1 MATILAVDDMRS
13 MRELVKS
20 VLEKRGHSVHIHDS
34 GQAALDFAHGHKVDL
49 VISDI
54 NMPGMDGIALVA
66 ALRQLPDYTRTPI
79 LMLTTEDA
87 QARKDQARAAGAN
100 GWIQKPFN
108 PERLINAVTK
118 TLAKSPG

>member
-20 VLEKRGHSVHIHDS
+20 VLEKRGHTVIIQED
-34 GQAALDFAHGHKVDL
+34 GDTALNYAQSNKVDL

-54 NMPGMDGIALVA
+54 NMPNMNGISLVDE
-66 ALRQLPDYTRTPI
+66 LRKLPDYSNTPI

-87 QARKDQARAAGAN
+87 QDKKTQARSAGAS

-108 PERLINAVTK
+108 PERLVNAVDK
-118 TLAKSPG
+118 TLSR

>member
-1 MATILAVDDMRS
+1 MAKILAADDMRS

-20 VLEKRGHSVHIHDS
+20 VLEKRGHEVHICED
-34 GQAALDFAHGHKVDL
+34 GEAALQFARSHSVDL

-54 NMPGMDGIALVA
+54 NMPNRDGIALVA
-66 ALRQLPDYTRTPI
+66 ALRELPGYAATPI

-87 QARKDQARAAGAN
+87 QEVKNRARAAGAN

-108 PERLINAVTK
+108 PERLILAVDK
-118 TLAKSPG
+118 TLAKK

>member
-34 GQAALDFAHGHKVDL
+34 GQAALDFARSNKVDL

-66 ALRQLPDYTRTPI
+66 ELRQLPDYTRTPI

-87 QARKDQARAAGAN
+87 QTRKDQARAAGAN

-118 TLAKSPG
+118 TLAKSTA

>member
-20 VLEKRGHSVHIHDS
+20 VLEKRGHNVVIQDS
-34 GQAALDFAHGHKVDL
+34 GTAALDYAKDNDVDL

-54 NMPGMDGIALVA
+54 NMPQMNGISLVG
-66 ALRQLPDYTRTPI
+66 ALRQLPNYARTPI

-87 QARKDQARAAGAN
+87 QQKKTEARAAGAN

-108 PERLINAVTK
+108 PDRLVTAVTK
-118 TLAKSPG
+118 TLDK

>member
-13 MRELVKS
+13 MRDLVKS
-20 VLEKRGHSVHIHDS
+20 VLEKKGHAVTTHED
-34 GQAALDFAHGHKVDL
+34 GVQALEFAKSNKVDL

-54 NMPGMDGIALVA
+54 NMPNMTGIQLASE
-66 ALRQLPDYTRTPI
+66 LRKLPSYAKTPI

-87 QARKDQARAAGAN
+87 QDKKQQAKASGAN

-108 PERLINAVTK
+108 PERLLTAVSK
-118 TLAKSPG
+118 TLGV

>member
-13 MRELVKS
+13 MRDLVKS
-20 VLEKRGHSVHIHDS
+20 VLEKRGHTVVTQED
-34 GQAALDFAHGHKVDL
+34 GQAALDYAQSNKVDL

-54 NMPGMDGIALVA
+54 NMPNMNGISLVDS
-66 ALRQLPDYTRTPI
+66 LRKLASYRRTPI

-87 QARKDQARAAGAN
+87 QDKKNQAKAAGAN

-108 PERLINAVTK
+108 PDRLVNAVTS
-118 TLAKSPG
+118 TLEKA

>member
-1 MATILAVDDMRS
+1 MATILAIDDMRS

-20 VLEKRGHSVHIHDS
+20 VLEKRGHTVVTHDD
-34 GQAALDFAHGHKVDL
+34 GRTALDFAQDNNVDL

-54 NMPGMDGIALVA
+54 NMPHLDGISLVDE
-66 ALRQLPDYTRTPI
+66 LRKLPGYSSIPI

-87 QARKDQARAAGAN
+87 QQKKDLARAAGAN

-108 PERLINAVTK
+108 PQRLVNAVDK
-118 TLAKSPG
+118 TLSRYD

>member
-1 MATILAVDDMRS
+1 MATILAIDDMRS

-20 VLEKRGHSVHIHDS
+20 ILENRGHTVIIQED
-34 GQAALDFAHGHKVDL
+34 GDRALEFAKTNVVDL

-54 NMPGMDGIALVA
+54 NMPNMNGVDLVQE
-66 ALRQLPDYTRTPI
+66 LRQLPGYLKTPI

-87 QARKDQARAAGAN
+87 QDKKNEAKIAGAN

-108 PERLINAVTK
+108 PERLLKAVDT
-118 TLAKSPG
+118 TLAKKL

>member
-1 MATILAVDDMRS
+1 MAKILAVDDMRS

-20 VLEKRGHSVHIHDS
+20 VLEKRGHTVTTMDDGDS
-34 GQAALDFAHGHKVDL
+34 ALAFAHISTVDL

-54 NMPGMDGIALVA
+54 NMPNMTGLDLITE
-66 ALRQLPDYTRTPI
+66 LRNLPGYAKTPI

-87 QARKDQARAAGAN
+87 ADKKQAARSSGAN

-108 PERLINAVTK
+108 PERLVAAVDA
-118 TLAKSPG
+118 TLSKA

>member
-20 VLEKRGHSVHIHDS
+20 VLEKRGHTVVAHDD
-34 GQAALDFAHGHKVDL
+34 GQTALDFAQDNAVDL

-54 NMPGMDGIALVA
+54 NMPNMNGISLVD
-66 ALRQLPDYTRTPI
+66 ALRKLPGYGKTPI

-87 QARKDQARAAGAN
+87 QDIKNQARSAGAN

-108 PERLINAVTK
+108 PERLLNAVNK
-118 TLAKSPG
+118 TLSR

>member
-13 MRELVKS
+13 MRDLVKS
-20 VLEKRGHSVHIHDS
+20 VLEKRGHTVVTHED
-34 GQAALDFAHGHKVDL
+34 GQQALDYAQTNSVDL

-54 NMPGMDGIALVA
+54 NMPNMTGITLAGE
-66 ALRQLPDYTRTPI
+66 LRKLSSYKNTPI

-87 QARKDQARAAGAN
+87 QDKKQQAKANGAN

-108 PERLINAVTK
+108 PERLVNAVDK
-118 TLAKSPG
+118 TLG

>member
-1 MATILAVDDMRS
+1 MAKILAVDDMRS

-20 VLEKRGHSVHIHDS
+20 VLEKRGHEVHICED
-34 GQAALDFAHGHKVDL
+34 GDAALRYARNQVVDL

-54 NMPGMDGIALVA
+54 NMPNRNGIELAG
-66 ALRQLPDYTRTPI
+66 ALRQLPDYARVPI

-87 QARKDQARAAGAN
+87 QDVKNRARAAGAN

-108 PERLINAVTK
+108 PDRLIHAVDK
-118 TLAKSPG
+118 TLARK

>member
-1 MATILAVDDMRS
+1 MAKILAVDDMRS

-20 VLEKRGHSVHIHDS
+20 VLEKQGHTVTIMDDGDS
-34 GQAALDFAHGHKVDL
+34 ALSFARTASVDL

-54 NMPGMDGIALVA
+54 NMPKMTGLELITE
-66 ALRQLPDYTRTPI
+66 LRNLPNYANTPI

-87 QARKDQARAAGAN
+87 AEKKQTARSAGAN

-108 PERLINAVTK
+108 PERLISAVNT
-118 TLAKSPG
+118 TLSKV